1 MSPEDYAREEREAEE
16 RLCNLRHAGIDER
29 ICTLKR
35 SCDLRWAQEEKA
47 MLARWAGLN
56 ERFAANDDRIRDAKV
71 VADRAVEKAE
81 LLATDRAKQQNEW
94 RDTVND
100 VIGTRLSRSE
110 YLVQHGALV
119 EKLDALERRHDS
131 DLTAVRQVLSRS
143 EGKGLGTNSAFV
155 WLFIAL
161 AGAISVITLIIDL
174 LFQH

>member
-1 MSPEDYAREEREAEE
+1 MSPEDYAREERDAEE
-16 RLCNLRHAGIDER
+16 RICGLRHAALDDSIRELR
-29 ICTLKR
+29 KA
-35 SCDLRWAQEEKA
+35 CDLRWTQEEKS

-110 YLVQHGALV
+110 YLTQHNSLV
-119 EKLDALERRHDS
+119 EKIDGLATRLDRHEARGIGAS
-131 DLTAVRQVLSRS
+131 STW
-143 EGKGLGTNSAFV
+143 V
-155 WLFIAL
+155 WLFIGL
-161 AGAISVITLIIDL
+161 AGAISVITLIIDMA
-174 LFQH
+174 FRH

>member
-1 MSPEDYAREEREAEE
+1 MSPEDHAREERDAEE
-16 RLCNLRHAGIDER
+16 RICGLRHAALDDSIRELR
-29 ICTLKR
+29 KA
-35 SCDLRWAQEEKA
+35 CDLRWTQEEKS